1 MACIAFFLFLYVTR
15 INEAVKHNPDKFPD
29 EYMFS
34 LTLEELTILR
44 SKFTTAKW
52 STKSRSLPKV
62 FTEKGVYMLAT
73 ILKSKRATEVTFAI
87 IETFAKVRYLKNE
100 IRNMH
105 EDTDSHKM
113 QAFGET
119 LADIIMPDL
128 ETSETESSLELNF
141 VIGKIKHTIK
151 RVKMK

>member
-1 MACIAFFLFLYVTR
+1 MLMWPNCMEWKPKELM
-15 INEAVKHNPDKFPD
+15 K
-29 EYMFS
+29 

-52 STKSRSLPKV
+52 STKSRALPKV
-62 FTEKGVYMLAT
+62 FTEKGLYMLAT

-141 VIGKIKHTIK
+141 VIGKIKHTVK
-151 RVKMK
+151 RLEIAKPISRNVSVGIGTYRS

>member
-1 MACIAFFLFLYVTR
+1 
-15 INEAVKHNPDKFPD
+15 
-29 EYMFS
+29 
-34 LTLEELTILR
+34 
-44 SKFTTAKW
+44 
-52 STKSRSLPKV
+52 
-62 FTEKGVYMLAT
+62 MLAT

-141 VIGKIKHTIK
+141 VIGKINHTIK

>member
-1 MACIAFFLFLYVTR
+1 M
-15 INEAVKHNPDKFPD
+15 K
-29 EYMFS
+29 
-34 LTLEELTILR
+34 
-44 SKFTTAKW
+44 
-52 STKSRSLPKV
+52 
-62 FTEKGVYMLAT
+62 
-73 ILKSKRATEVTFAI
+73 TEVTFSI

-105 EDTDSHKM
+105 EDTDSHNM

-151 RVKMK
+151 RVKIK